1 MLVFIAIALASALLL
16 CGSLFIGHDH
26 DHDFADHDLGDH
38 EAGGGHEIGVSVF
51 SLKVVTTLTLGFG
64 AFGAVAMYFTDN
76 PFQSS
81 LWGVA
86 AGAVLAFLMFEVM
99 RAIYAQQASSD
110 LTMDSAVGRFGS
122 VVTSIDGPK
131 PGQVGISADGRY
143 QTYPAKSKDDAFLPV
158 TTQIKVVG
166 KAGTLLVVEAAK
178 ESQ

>member
-1 MLVFIAIALASALLL
+1 ML

-26 DHDFADHDLGDH
+26 DHDFDDLEIGGAEVSHDH
-38 EAGGGHEIGVSVF
+38 AGGVSVF
-51 SLKVVTTLTLGFG
+51 SIKVVTTLTLGFG

-76 PFQSS
+76 AFQSS

-86 AGAVLAFLMFEVM
+86 AGAVLAFIMFEVM
-99 RAIYAQQASSD
+99 RVIYAQEASSD

-131 PGQVGISADGRY
+131 PGQVGISAEGRY
-143 QTYPAKSKDDAFLPV
+143 QTYPAKSMDDAFLPV

-178 ESQ
+178 ESP